1 MKKVLTLCLVGLML
15 VLAACGN
22 NATNTGNT
30 GNTGNNAPAPTNTT
44 AETPA
49 ATEEEEE
56 EITPED
62 GAKLV
67 VWESQDQRPF
77 VEAIIKEFTDKYGIE
92 VVFEE
97 VGSPEQANRLNTD
110 GAAGLGADVVVMAHD
125 NLGQSVEAGLV
136 LPNDFYEQETRDE
149 NMEIAVDAVTY
160 DGVLYGYPKSVETY
174 ALFYNKDII
183 ATPPTTFEDVVE
195 FAKGYNDVANNKYA
209 LMWEVGNF
217 YFSYPFVASGGYV
230 FGDNGKDASDIGLN
244 NEGAIAGLNYYGS
257 LKDSIL
263 PMNSG
268 DVTYD
273 IKMGFFTGGTLAMDI
288 NGPWTIA
295 QYKDA
300 GINFGV
306 APIPAINGQP
316 ATSFSGVKAW
326 YVNSFSQYPNAARL
340 FARFASTKE
349 AQIIQYEKL
358 GSLPSNID
366 AANDPLIQQD
376 EITQGFLAQFANSEP
391 MPSIPEM
398 GNVWSPIAAAFSD
411 VWNSGKDAKEALDN
425 AVQQIKD
432 ANANLGK

>member
-1 MKKVLTLCLVGLML
+1 MKKVLTLCLVSLML

-22 NATNTGNT
+22 NGTNTPSNNT
-30 GNTGNNAPAPTNTT
+30 PATTPANSTNEPAPG
-44 AETPA
+44 
-49 ATEEEEE
+49 ATEDDAE
-56 EITPED
+56 EIVPEE
-62 GAKLV
+62 GATLV

-77 VEAIIKEFTDKYGIE
+77 VEAIIKEFTAKYGIE

-125 NLGQSVEAGLV
+125 NLGKSVEAGLV
-136 LPNDFYEQETRDE
+136 LPNDFYEEETRKE
-149 NMEIAVDAVTY
+149 NSQIAVDAVTY
-160 DGVLYGYPKSVETY
+160 KDVLYGYPKSVETY
-174 ALFYNKDII
+174 ALFYNKDLI
-183 ATPPTTFEDVVE
+183 ATPPTTFDEVVE
-195 FAKGYNDVANNKYA
+195 FAKGYNDPANNKFA

-244 NEGAIAGLNYYGS
+244 NDGAIAGLNYYGS

-300 GINFGV
+300 GLNFGV

-349 AQIIQYEKL
+349 AQILQYEKL
-358 GSLPSNID
+358 GSLPANID
-366 AANDPLIQQD
+366 AANDPAIAQD

-398 GNVWSPIAAAFSD
+398 GNVWAPIAAAFSD

-432 ANANLGK
+432 ANANIGK

>member
-1 MKKVLTLCLVGLML
+1 MKKVLSLCLVGLML

-22 NATNTGNT
+22 
-30 GNTGNNAPAPTNTT
+30 GNNASSNTANNATTPATPANTST
-44 AETPA
+44 ETPA
-49 ATEEEEE
+49 TEAEEE
-56 EITPED
+56 EITPEE

-125 NLGQSVEAGLV
+125 NLGKSVEAGLV

-149 NMEIAVDAVTY
+149 NMQIAVDAVTY

-183 ATPPTTFEDVVE
+183 ATPPTTFDEVVE
-195 FAKGYNDVANNKYA
+195 FAQGYNDVANNKYA

-217 YFSYPFVASGGYV
+217 YFSYPFVAAGGYV
-230 FGDNGKDASDIGLN
+230 FGDNGRDASDIGLN
-244 NEGAIAGLNYYGS
+244 NEGAIAGLTYYGS
-257 LKDSIL
+257 LKDKIL

-295 QYKDA
+295 QYRDA

-316 ATSFSGVKAW
+316 AKSFSGVKAW

-349 AQIIQYEKL
+349 AQVLQYEKL
-358 GSLPSNID
+358 GSLPSNIE
-366 AANDPLIQQD
+366 AGNDPLIQQD
-376 EITQGFLAQFANSEP
+376 EVTQGFLAQFANSEP

-432 ANANLGK
+432 ANANIGK

>member
-1 MKKVLTLCLVGLML
+1 MLTFCLVSTML
-15 VLAACGN
+15 LLAACGN
-22 NATNTGNT
+22 TANSGNNGATNATP
-30 GNTGNNAPAPTNTT
+30 APAN
-44 AETPA
+44 TPA
-49 ATEEEEE
+49 ATNDAAAAPVEDEE
-56 EITPED
+56 EIVPEE
-62 GAKLV
+62 GATLV

-77 VEAIIKEFTDKYGIE
+77 VEAIIAEFTAKYGIE

-125 NLGQSVEAGLV
+125 NLGKSVEAGLV
-136 LPNDFYEQETRDE
+136 LPNDFYELETREE
-149 NMEIAVDAVTY
+149 NSEIAVNAVTY
-160 DGVLYGYPKSVETY
+160 DDVLYGYPKSVETY
-174 ALFYNKDII
+174 ALFYNKDLV
-183 ATPPTTFEDVVE
+183 ATPPATFEEVVE
-195 FAKGYNDVANNKYA
+195 FAKTYNDPATNKYA

-230 FGDNGKDASDIGLN
+230 FGDGGKDASDIGLN
-244 NEGAIAGLNYYGS
+244 NEGAVAGLNYYGS

-295 QYKDA
+295 QYRDA

-316 ATSFSGVKAW
+316 ATSFSGIKAW
-326 YVNSFSQYPNAARL
+326 YVNSFSEYPNAARL

-349 AQIIQYEKL
+349 AQVLQYEKL
-358 GSLPSNID
+358 GSLPANIE
-366 AANDPLIQQD
+366 AANDPVIAQD

-432 ANANLGK
+432 ANANIGK